1 MKLLANLGLTL
12 LLVLALGAVATAAV
26 WTWYPELVHSKDA
39 KWTGHHTWIVEK
51 QLQELRTLSKT
62 DRSAAISGLEALT
75 DELRVS
81 LKADRRYPIRRQA
94 LQLLADL
101 RFDTD
106 DVDGARR
113 IGEEILEN
121 YENDVGG
128 RLWLGRR
135 LCAHEKTRARGLEI
149 FEDLFARLPELGV
162 IARAY
167 HDSALAAGDGALAAN
182 VLVRHLDRALRPEQ
196 SLEGITGIW
205 QVWWSQ
211 DGSWANERR
220 VDVKALRYGE
230 VTAIGFEIPEAAS
243 LLRLDP
249 PVRSHLAYSTP
260 RFGIFEGEL
269 PVEIPI
275 PVDELKTNGL
285 HLDLESMIVEGDA
298 DPWVVLPLPE
308 AHRSKPLRGRFVFQA
323 DRLPLWIGE
332 AASSPALRAATAAL
346 PTDSRAKASLLRAR
360 DQYAAHQAA
369 R

>member
-26 WTWYPELVHSKDA
+26 WTWYPELVHTADA
-39 KWTGHHTWIVEK
+39 KWTGHHTGIVQQRLG
-51 QLQELRTLSKT
+51 QLRALSKT
-62 DRSAAISGLEALT
+62 DRDAAISGLEDLT

-101 RFDTD
+101 RFDAG
-106 DVDGARR
+106 DVDGAKA

-135 LCAHEKTRARGLEI
+135 LCAHESTRARGLEI

-162 IARAY
+162 ITRAY
-167 HDSALAAGDGALAAN
+167 HDCALAAGDDALAAD

-196 SLEGITGIW
+196 SLEGINGIW

-211 DGSWANERR
+211 DGTWAKERR
-220 VDVKALRYGE
+220 VDVKALRYGQI
-230 VTAIGFEIPEAAS
+230 TAIGFEIPEAAGF
-243 LLRLDP
+243 LRLDP
-249 PVRSHLAYSTP
+249 PVRSHLAYGTP
-260 RFGIFEGEL
+260 RLGVFEGER
-269 PVEIPI
+269 PIEIPI
-275 PVDELKTNGL
+275 PVAELKTNGL
-285 HLDLESMIVEGDA
+285 HLDLESMVVEGDA
-298 DPWVVLPLPE
+298 DPWVILPLPE

-332 AASSPALRAATAAL
+332 AASSPAMRAATAAL
-346 PTDSRAKASLLRAR
+346 PADSRARASLEQAR